1 MALDAKEQQIGL
13 REQELGLQEKGLS
26 FQGEM
31 LGNREGQ
38 LTNRATAL
46 DQQEVTLDQVHMMV
60 SQGQQEMIAAMETKM
75 NAFMAQVAGES
86 HQAMASLLSQIA
98 GSMTAPK
105 RIIRDSQGR
114 AAGVETVQ

>member
-1 MALDAKEQQIGL
+1 
-13 REQELGLQEKGLS
+13 
-26 FQGEM
+26 M

-38 LTNRATAL
+38 LTNRTTAL
-46 DQQEVTLDQVHMMV
+46 DEKEVTLDQVQMMV
-60 SQGQQEMIAAMETKM
+60 SQGQQEMIASMEAKM
-75 NAFMAQVAGES
+75 NEFIAQVAGES
-86 HQAMASLLSQIA
+86 HQAMATLLGQIA